1 MSYIEG
7 IYLFNV
13 WMSEL
18 KMHSPVYARSTHMFY
33 FCFCFFSAADSA
45 GFLKI
50 QNILVSYKRLR
61 KLNKNHCK
69 RVTGK
74 IKKMEKT
81 VSALQNELREAK
93 DVTSRL
99 EHQKAEW
106 EHEVCSLRYSISVL
120 KKYLNSLLL
129 DDRCVGAVL

>member
-1 MSYIEG
+1 MSSIEG

-18 KMHSPVYARSTHMFY
+18 KMHRPVYARSTHIFY
-33 FCFCFFSAADSA
+33 FCFCFSSDADSA
-45 GFLKI
+45 GFLNI
-50 QNILVSYKRLR
+50 QNILVSYERLKKR
-61 KLNKNHCK
+61 NKNHCK
-69 RVTGK
+69 LLTGK

-93 DVTSRL
+93 DVISRL
-99 EHQKAEW
+99 EHQKVEW

-129 DDRCVGAVL
+129 YDRCVGAVL